1 MEAQSAPEGFYDVLT
16 QDADAATRSPAS
28 KKKPG
33 SESMLVLQRQL
44 TKLRNDLKT
53 SNTQL
58 SLVRQQKTKAN
69 DELKVVDKKYEKK
82 IKGLEK
88 EVADQRRQAQQ
99 NLQLAKKIQDWNEE
113 QGRQCTSL
121 VTKNEQY
128 LNDKNELQVQIEAMD
143 YLLKNVTPEEVRGK
157 PLKTHPI
164 SWYIDC
170 LGAWRLNLAKVEGK
184 CKALEEALSN
194 QKKLHN
200 KELSAA
206 FKKAEADRLKAVS
219 DILIGLFHVAGLD
232 DEKTIDNITK
242 DRELN
247 GESKEVRDEMIK
259 LLEGILIE
267 AAKKSPSGSDARS
280 MYAAPRKEVKA
291 MPEEE
296 KIAIVTR
303 PRNRPPVSPKTPKQ
317 TDTNVEASIK
327 VPSATQGVSRRAVSE
342 GTQSPAL
349 KVKAVVTDKISPT
362 PTICSPQENQSN
374 KSLCPAIPPKAPS
387 RQKMIARSPEDGIT
401 TVSVN
406 LTATVNN
413 LRELREE
420 SKAVKMVKAAKEEMQ
435 KILTEQ
441 MKTNNTLS
449 QKIEEILALRGHLA
463 AIQTI
468 HCPNFPNPCNHV
480 PPPGFDADTKRCK
493 RMDCQGLRLDFEYNQ
508 KKTEELEEYI
518 SLIEPMAAIGT
529 AIRIWFIEETRAAL
543 AGEEPNACIVRD
555 GINAS
560 RAANGELDNNLFA
573 GSDTLDDH
581 PLYQTFQKIYLTKP
595 RDDWEDLPELLKKT
609 IDCQATIRFAKN
621 LPNVASMRVLLHAH
635 EKLSYQLIGRF
646 QKFVDGKTE
655 LYEANIN
662 HWFLLDRLE
671 WLTDEILLF
680 EGEKSVE
687 RYWKFIDTDGM
698 NPKVRVKRWPG
709 AEKERGGPGFGFIG
723 SIRNDT
729 KYDVFSHIASLTAN
743 RRLDEAHEAKRVAE
757 YEAKIACGESP

>member
-1 MEAQSAPEGFYDVLT
+1 
-16 QDADAATRSPAS
+16 
-28 KKKPG
+28 
-33 SESMLVLQRQL
+33 
-44 TKLRNDLKT
+44 
-53 SNTQL
+53 
-58 SLVRQQKTKAN
+58 
-69 DELKVVDKKYEKK
+69 
-82 IKGLEK
+82 
-88 EVADQRRQAQQ
+88 
-99 NLQLAKKIQDWNEE
+99 
-113 QGRQCTSL
+113 
-121 VTKNEQY
+121 
-128 LNDKNELQVQIEAMD
+128 
-143 YLLKNVTPEEVRGK
+143 
-157 PLKTHPI
+157 
-164 SWYIDC
+164 
-170 LGAWRLNLAKVEGK
+170 
-184 CKALEEALSN
+184 
-194 QKKLHN
+194 
-200 KELSAA
+200 
-206 FKKAEADRLKAVS
+206 
-219 DILIGLFHVAGLD
+219 
-232 DEKTIDNITK
+232 
-242 DRELN
+242 
-247 GESKEVRDEMIK
+247 
-259 LLEGILIE
+259 
-267 AAKKSPSGSDARS
+267 
-280 MYAAPRKEVKA
+280 
-291 MPEEE
+291 
-296 KIAIVTR
+296 
-303 PRNRPPVSPKTPKQ
+303 
-317 TDTNVEASIK
+317 
-327 VPSATQGVSRRAVSE
+327 
-342 GTQSPAL
+342 
-349 KVKAVVTDKISPT
+349 
-362 PTICSPQENQSN
+362 
-374 KSLCPAIPPKAPS
+374 
-387 RQKMIARSPEDGIT
+387 
-401 TVSVN
+401 
-406 LTATVNN
+406 
-413 LRELREE
+413 
-420 SKAVKMVKAAKEEMQ
+420 MQ

-687 RYWKFIDTDGM
+687 RYWKFIVRSSLLQSFFNLFGRLDWMDDRADFMQDTDGM